1 MRSRRQCDTCGVVS
15 VLEREMY
22 SESEAA
28 RLLGVPQS
36 TLHYWLEGGVR
47 RGKTYRPVIRPEP
60 RGSRTVTWAEFVEAG
75 WLLQYRSRN
84 VPMVE
89 LRAFIDQLRD
99 QFGVPYPLADRRPL
113 VSGRQL
119 VYDAQ
124 SAVRLGAEFCLVSVA
139 NGQLLLTAPGQAFV
153 ERIEWDGDTAIRYR
167 PDPHPD
173 SPVRIE
179 PDVRFGRPAIGGIST
194 EAIWEQAEVGEDVER
209 IAEVFGLDVADIR
222 WALAYENAKNA
233 KRAA

>member
-1 MRSRRQCDTCGVVS
+1 MLD
-15 VLEREMY
+15 REMY
-22 SESEAA
+22 SEAEAA

-36 TLHYWLEGGVR
+36 TLHYWLEGGER
-47 RGKTYRPVIRPEP
+47 RGRRYRPVIRPEP
-60 RGSRTVTWAEFVEAG
+60 RRTRIVTWAEFVEAG
-75 WLLQYRSRN
+75 WLLQYRNRN

-119 VYDAQ
+119 VFDAQ
-124 SAVRLGAEFCLVSVA
+124 SAVQLGAEFCLVSVV
-139 NGQLLLTAPGQAFV
+139 NGQLLLTPPGQAFV
-153 ERIEWDGDTAIRYR
+153 ERIEWDGDIAIRYR
-167 PDPHPD
+167 PDPNPD

-179 PDVRFGRPAIGGIST
+179 PDVRFGRPAIKGIST
-194 EAIWEQAEVGEDVER
+194 EAIWEQAEVGEETDQ
-209 IAEVFGLDVADIR
+209 IAQVYGLDVADVR
-222 WALAYENAKNA
+222 WALAYENAKSA

>member
-1 MRSRRQCDTCGVVS
+1 MVS
-15 VLEREMY
+15 VLDREMY
-22 SESEAA
+22 SEAEAA

-36 TLHYWLEGGVR
+36 TLHYWLEGGER
-47 RGKTYRPVIRPEP
+47 RGRRYRPVIRPEP
-60 RGSRTVTWAEFVEAG
+60 RRTRIVTWAEFVEAG
-75 WLLQYRSRN
+75 WLLQYRNRN

-119 VYDAQ
+119 VFDAQ
-124 SAVRLGAEFCLVSVA
+124 SAVQLGAEFCLVSVV
-139 NGQLLLTAPGQAFV
+139 NGQLLLTPPGQAFV
-153 ERIEWDGDTAIRYR
+153 ERIEWDGDIAIRYR
-167 PDPHPD
+167 PDPNPD

-179 PDVRFGRPAIGGIST
+179 PDVRFGRPAIKGIST
-194 EAIWEQAEVGEDVER
+194 EAIWEQAEVGEETDQ
-209 IAEVFGLDVADIR
+209 IAQVYGLDVADVR
-222 WALAYENAKNA
+222 WALAYENAKSA